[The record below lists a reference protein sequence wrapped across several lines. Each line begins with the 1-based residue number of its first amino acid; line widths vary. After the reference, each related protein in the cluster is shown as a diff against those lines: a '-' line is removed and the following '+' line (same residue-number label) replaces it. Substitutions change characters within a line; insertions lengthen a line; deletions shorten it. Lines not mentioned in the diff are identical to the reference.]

1 MNFTAEIESKIEII
15 TNNSHYTALTIILIC
30 SIVATFVL
38 LVCLAIN
45 IEEKDKKSIII
56 GTILAA
62 AIAGI
67 ISSSIAINNEKKNIK
82 NDIKEILEII
92 SCNEDCS
99 TISINE
105 NKSQT
110 DMFRMDLDITFN
122 YGKLENPMTYTIRSV
137 PYKIFDAA
145 IDYAQFLNNR
155 KIANNSNVN

>member
-38 LVCLAIN
+38 LVCLAIY
-45 IEEKDKKSIII
+45 IEEKDKKNIII

-67 ISSSIAINNEKKNIK
+67 ISSSIAINNEKKNIE

-105 NKSQT
+105 NKSRT